1 MLQTESMKGI
11 IYPMKE
17 KAVFDDFANKYD
29 KWFETPEG
37 RKVKELELAL
47 LMEFVNPFPGAKMLE
62 VGIGTGLFALEFA
75 KAGAEV
81 FGVEPSD
88 KMREIAEKRGF
99 TVKKGT
105 GENIPFE
112 DNSFDIVLAMT
123 SLEFSKEP
131 QRFVSEMKRVAK
143 CGGTVVVAVLNLLSL
158 YGIERRMRGL
168 FEETIFKSAHFY
180 TYWELKKLLA
190 KNFGRVEISSSVFFP
205 PNPSER
211 ILKYA
216 DRLEVFGRKYLKP
229 FGALLVGKGVKDV
242 C

>member
-47 LMEFVNPFPGAKMLE
+47 LMEFVNPFPGVKMLE

-216 DRLEVFGRKYLKP
+216 DRLERFGRKYLKP

>member
-1 MLQTESMKGI
+1 ME
-11 IYPMKE
+11 E
-17 KAVFDDFANKYD
+17 KAIFDNFANKYD

-37 RKVKELELAL
+37 RKVKELELDL
-47 LMEFVNPFPGAKMLE
+47 LLQFVNPSPGEKMLE

-75 KAGAEV
+75 KRGMIV

-105 GENIPFE
+105 GESIPFE
-112 DNSFDIVLAMT
+112 DNSFDVVLAMT
-123 SLEFSKEP
+123 SMEFSKEP

-143 CGGTVVVAVLNLLSL
+143 CGGRVVIAVLNLLSL

-168 FEETIFKSAHFY
+168 FEETVFKDAHFY
-180 TYWELKKLLA
+180 TYWELEKLLA

-211 ILKYA
+211 VLQYA
-216 DRLEVFGRKYLKP
+216 DKLEKFGRKYLKP